1 MIIMAKK
8 KKHVHTE
15 KERLFQEEAARK
27 RAEKAAAAKR
37 RRKKETWGV
46 LLIAGVLIALALGF
60 SHADGAIGYSVSGGL
75 AVLAGFIDGAVRL
88 SARKRFKRT

>member
-27 RAEKAAAAKR
+27 RA
-37 RRKKETWGV
+37 
-46 LLIAGVLIALALGF
+46 
-60 SHADGAIGYSVSGGL
+60 DGAIGYSVSGGL
-75 AVLAGFIDGAVRL
+75 AVLAGFYRRSGKTERALKI
-88 SARKRFKRT
+88 

>member
-27 RAEKAAAAKR
+27 R
-37 RRKKETWGV
+37 
-46 LLIAGVLIALALGF
+46 
-60 SHADGAIGYSVSGGL
+60 ADGAIGYSVSGGL

>member
-1 MIIMAKK
+1 MAKK

-27 RAEKAAAAKR
+27 R
-37 RRKKETWGV
+37 
-46 LLIAGVLIALALGF
+46 
-60 SHADGAIGYSVSGGL
+60 ADGAIGYSVSGGL

-88 SARKRFKRT
+88 SARNSFIST

>member
-27 RAEKAAAAKR
+27 R
-37 RRKKETWGV
+37 V
-46 LLIAGVLIALALGF
+46 
-60 SHADGAIGYSVSGGL
+60 DGAIGYSVSAGL

-88 SARKRFKRT
+88 SAR

>member
-15 KERLFQEEAARK
+15 KERLFQEEVAKK
-27 RAEKAAAAKR
+27 R
-37 RRKKETWGV
+37 V
-46 LLIAGVLIALALGF
+46 
-60 SHADGAIGYSVSGGL
+60 DGAIGYSVSGGL